1 MKAAFNFRL
10 TSLFNKVNLFSE
22 PSIILWAA
30 LLGVA
35 GGLTT
40 VAFHECVKLLQ
51 DLHSGTYG
59 DVVQIASNWSTWEKL
74 LIPSLGGLLGGLG
87 LYYASKIKV
96 DANSDYMEAVA
107 IGNGHLSLRQGL
119 LRIGSALSVSATG
132 WSLGREGPIIHL
144 ASMVGSALGR
154 ANKIEGNYLRMLVAC
169 GAAAGVSAAYFAPIA
184 GALFIAEIV
193 LGSMASHVLA
203 PLLISSSSAYITI
216 TILGYEPWLYQLP
229 PIYLVGEKEL
239 LLSIVIGILS
249 GFGAPLFLKL
259 LSLTRDLYSKTGM
272 ALPLRMAL
280 AGFLLGCIFLIE
292 PTAAGK
298 GDTLIHSF
306 MIDESWVLRSVVFI
320 LIIKLIS
327 TSVSV
332 GSGAVGGVITPIM
345 FIGAC
350 TAMIVTHAFAL
361 IHPSVLHFTPVFV
374 LVGMGAF
381 LTAGTSAP
389 IVAIVLL
396 MEMTNSL
403 QIAAPLIFA
412 SVISFYISRL
422 FTGTVMFGITTKRE
436 KQDLVSLRISQ
447 LKVRDLL
454 SPVDTTLDPT
464 QTLREALA
472 IFANTG
478 VKNLFVISQDR
489 EYLGILTNKNI
500 TQGIMSSSPLD
511 EPIPADFI
519 QRSFVDPLKLDM
531 GLDEVQNSFFSYN
544 GERLPV
550 VDNSEKPKLV
560 GLVYKSDLLRKLSEI
575 KKIDER
581 RGYKAVDIRK

>member
-1 MKAAFNFRL
+1 MRFKFSYSN
-10 TSLFNKVNLFSE
+10 LFNKVQLFSE
-22 PSIILWAA
+22 PAIILWAA
-30 LLGVA
+30 ILGVS

-40 VAFHECVKLLQ
+40 VAFHECVKQLQ
-51 DLHSGTYG
+51 TLHSNVYG
-59 DVVQIASNWSTWEKL
+59 DVVQIASNWNIWEKL
-74 LIPSLGGLLGGLG
+74 LIPTLGGLIGGLG
-87 LYYASKIKV
+87 LYFASKIKV

-107 IGNGHLSLRQGL
+107 IGNGHLSIRQGL

-144 ASMVGSALGR
+144 SSMVGSALGR
-154 ANKIEGNYLRMLVAC
+154 VNKIEGNYLRMLVAC

-203 PLLISSSSAYITI
+203 PLLIASSSAYITI

-229 PIYLVGEKEL
+229 PIYLVGEFEL
-239 LLSIVIGILS
+239 LLSIVIGIFS

-259 LSLTRDLYSKTGM
+259 LSLTRDLYAKTGM
-272 ALPLRMAL
+272 ILPIRMAL

-292 PTAAGK
+292 PSAAGK

-306 MIDESWVLRSVVFI
+306 MLDDSWILESLILI

-345 FIGAC
+345 FIGAS
-350 TAMIVTHAFAL
+350 TAMILTHAFAL
-361 IHPSVLHFTPVFV
+361 IEPSVLHFTPVFV

-422 FTGTVMFGITTKRE
+422 FTGTVMFGITSKRE

-447 LKVRDLL
+447 LKVRNLL
-454 SPVDTTLDPT
+454 SPVDTTVNPT
-464 QTLREALA
+464 QTLREALE

-478 VKNLFVISQDR
+478 VKNVFVIGEDQ
-489 EYLGILTNKNI
+489 EYLGILTNKNL
-500 TQGIMSSSPLD
+500 THGIMSSSPLD
-511 EPIPADFI
+511 EPIPANFV
-519 QRSFVDPLKLDM
+519 QRSFVDPLQLDM
-531 GLDEVQNSFFSYN
+531 NLDEVQNRFFSYN

-550 VDNSEKPKLV
+550 VDYSEKPKLV

-575 KKIDER
+575 KKIEDR
-581 RGYKAVDIRK
+581 RGSKSVDIRR

>member
-1 MKAAFNFRL
+1 MRFKFSYSN
-10 TSLFNKVNLFSE
+10 LFNKVQLFSE
-22 PSIILWAA
+22 PAIILWAA
-30 LLGVA
+30 ILGVS

-51 DLHSGTYG
+51 TLHSNVYG
-59 DVVQIASNWSTWEKL
+59 DVVQIASNWNIWEKL
-74 LIPSLGGLLGGLG
+74 MIPTLGGLIGGLG
-87 LYYASKIKV
+87 LYFASKIKV

-107 IGNGHLSLRQGL
+107 IGNGHLSIRQGL

-144 ASMVGSALGR
+144 SSMVGSALGR
-154 ANKIEGNYLRMLVAC
+154 VNKIEGNYLRMLVAC

-203 PLLISSSSAYITI
+203 PLLIASSSAYITI
-216 TILGYEPWLYQLP
+216 TLLGYEPWLYQLP
-229 PIYLVGEKEL
+229 PIYLVGEFEL
-239 LLSIVIGILS
+239 LLSIVIGIFS

-259 LSLTRDLYSKTGM
+259 LSLTRDLYAKTGM
-272 ALPLRMAL
+272 ILPIRMAL

-292 PTAAGK
+292 PSAAGK

-306 MIDESWVLRSVVFI
+306 MLDDSWILESLILI

-345 FIGAC
+345 FIGAS
-350 TAMIVTHAFAL
+350 TAMILTHAFAL
-361 IHPSVLHFTPVFV
+361 IEPSVLHFTPVFV

-422 FTGTVMFGITTKRE
+422 FTGTVMFGITSKRE

-447 LKVRDLL
+447 LKVRNLL
-454 SPVDTTLDPT
+454 SPVDTTINPT
-464 QTLREALA
+464 QTLREALE

-478 VKNLFVISQDR
+478 VKNVFVIGEDQ
-489 EYLGILTNKNI
+489 EYLGILTNKNL
-500 TQGIMSSSPLD
+500 THGIMSSSPLD

-519 QRSFVDPLKLDM
+519 QRSFVDPLQLDM
-531 GLDEVQNSFFSYN
+531 NLDEVQNRFFSYN

-550 VDNSEKPKLV
+550 VDYSEKPKLV

-575 KKIDER
+575 KKIEDR
-581 RGYKAVDIRK
+581 RGSKSVDIRR

>member
-1 MKAAFNFRL
+1 MRFKFSYSN
-10 TSLFNKVNLFSE
+10 LFNKVQLFSE
-22 PSIILWAA
+22 PAIILWAA
-30 LLGVA
+30 ILGVS

-51 DLHSGTYG
+51 TLHSNVYG
-59 DVVQIASNWSTWEKL
+59 DVVQIASNWNIWEKL
-74 LIPSLGGLLGGLG
+74 LIPTLGGLIGGLG
-87 LYYASKIKV
+87 LYFASKIKV

-107 IGNGHLSLRQGL
+107 IGNGHLSIRQGL

-144 ASMVGSALGR
+144 SSMVGSALGR
-154 ANKIEGNYLRMLVAC
+154 VNKIEGNYLRMLVAC

-203 PLLISSSSAYITI
+203 PLLIASSSAYITI

-229 PIYLVGEKEL
+229 PIYLVGEFEL
-239 LLSIVIGILS
+239 LLSIVIGIFS

-259 LSLTRDLYSKTGM
+259 LSLTRDLYAKTGM
-272 ALPLRMAL
+272 ILPIRMAL

-292 PTAAGK
+292 PSAAGK

-306 MIDESWVLRSVVFI
+306 MLDDSWIIESLILI

-345 FIGAC
+345 FIGAS
-350 TAMIVTHAFAL
+350 TAMILTHAFAL
-361 IHPSVLHFTPVFV
+361 IEPSVLHFTPVFV

-422 FTGTVMFGITTKRE
+422 FTGTVMFGITSKRE

-447 LKVRDLL
+447 LKVRNLL
-454 SPVDTTLDPT
+454 SPVDTTVNPT
-464 QTLREALA
+464 QTLREALE

-478 VKNLFVISQDR
+478 VKNVFVIGEDQ
-489 EYLGILTNKNI
+489 EYLGILTNKNL
-500 TQGIMSSSPLD
+500 THGIMSSSPLD
-511 EPIPADFI
+511 EPIPADFV
-519 QRSFVDPLKLDM
+519 QRSFVDPLQLDM
-531 GLDEVQNSFFSYN
+531 NLDEVQNRFFSYN

-550 VDNSEKPKLV
+550 VDYSEKPKLV

-575 KKIDER
+575 KKIEDR
-581 RGYKAVDIRK
+581 RGSKSVDIRR

>member
-1 MKAAFNFRL
+1 MRFKFSYSN
-10 TSLFNKVNLFSE
+10 LFNKVQLFSE
-22 PSIILWAA
+22 PAIILWAA
-30 LLGVA
+30 ILGVS

-51 DLHSGTYG
+51 TLHSNVYG
-59 DVVQIASNWSTWEKL
+59 DVVQIASNWNIWEKL
-74 LIPSLGGLLGGLG
+74 LIPTLGGLIGGLG
-87 LYYASKIKV
+87 LYFASKIKV

-107 IGNGHLSLRQGL
+107 IGNGHLSIRQGL

-144 ASMVGSALGR
+144 SSMVGSALGR
-154 ANKIEGNYLRMLVAC
+154 VNEIEGNYLRMLVAC

-203 PLLISSSSAYITI
+203 PLLIASSSAYITI

-229 PIYLVGEKEL
+229 PIYLVGEFEL
-239 LLSIVIGILS
+239 LLSIVIGIFS

-259 LSLTRDLYSKTGM
+259 LSLTRDLYAKTGM
-272 ALPLRMAL
+272 ILPIRMAL

-292 PTAAGK
+292 PSAAGK

-306 MIDESWVLRSVVFI
+306 MLDDSWIIESLILI

-345 FIGAC
+345 FIGAS
-350 TAMIVTHAFAL
+350 TAMILTHAFAL
-361 IHPSVLHFTPVFV
+361 IEPSVLHFTPVFV

-422 FTGTVMFGITTKRE
+422 FTGTVMFGITSKRE

-447 LKVRDLL
+447 LKVRNLL
-454 SPVDTTLDPT
+454 SPVDTTVNPT
-464 QTLREALA
+464 QTLREALE

-478 VKNLFVISQDR
+478 VKNVFVIGEDQ
-489 EYLGILTNKNI
+489 EYLGILTNKNL
-500 TQGIMSSSPLD
+500 THGIMSSSPLD
-511 EPIPADFI
+511 EPIPADFV
-519 QRSFVDPLKLDM
+519 QRSFVDPLQLDM
-531 GLDEVQNSFFSYN
+531 NLDEVQNRFFSYN

-550 VDNSEKPKLV
+550 VDYSEKPKLV

-575 KKIDER
+575 KKIEDR
-581 RGYKAVDIRK
+581 RGSKSVDIRR

>member
-1 MKAAFNFRL
+1 MRFKFSYSN
-10 TSLFNKVNLFSE
+10 LFNKVQLFSE
-22 PSIILWAA
+22 PAIILWAA
-30 LLGVA
+30 ILGVS

-51 DLHSGTYG
+51 TLHSNVYG
-59 DVVQIASNWSTWEKL
+59 DVVQIASNWNIWEKL
-74 LIPSLGGLLGGLG
+74 LIPTLGGLIGGLG
-87 LYYASKIKV
+87 LYFASKIKV

-107 IGNGHLSLRQGL
+107 IGNGHLSIRQGL

-144 ASMVGSALGR
+144 SSMVGSALGR
-154 ANKIEGNYLRMLVAC
+154 VNKIEGNYLRILVAC

-203 PLLISSSSAYITI
+203 PLLIASSSAYITI

-229 PIYLVGEKEL
+229 PIYLVGEFEL
-239 LLSIVIGILS
+239 LLSIVIGIFS

-259 LSLTRDLYSKTGM
+259 LSLTRDLYAKTGM
-272 ALPLRMAL
+272 ILPIRMAL

-292 PTAAGK
+292 PSAAGK

-306 MIDESWVLRSVVFI
+306 MLDDSWIIESLILI

-345 FIGAC
+345 FIGAS
-350 TAMIVTHAFAL
+350 TAMILTHAFAL
-361 IHPSVLHFTPVFV
+361 IEPSVLHFTPVFV

-422 FTGTVMFGITTKRE
+422 FTGTVMFGITSKRE

-447 LKVRDLL
+447 LKVRNLL
-454 SPVDTTLDPT
+454 SPVDTTVNPT
-464 QTLREALA
+464 QTLREALE

-478 VKNLFVISQDR
+478 VKNVFVIGEDQ
-489 EYLGILTNKNI
+489 EYLGILTNKNL
-500 TQGIMSSSPLD
+500 THGIMSSSPLD
-511 EPIPADFI
+511 EPIPADFV
-519 QRSFVDPLKLDM
+519 QRSFVDPLQLDM
-531 GLDEVQNSFFSYN
+531 NLDEVQNRFFSYN

-550 VDNSEKPKLV
+550 VDYSEKPKLV

-575 KKIDER
+575 KKIEDR
-581 RGYKAVDIRK
+581 RGSKSVDIRR

>member
-1 MKAAFNFRL
+1 MRFKFSYSN
-10 TSLFNKVNLFSE
+10 LFNKVQLFSE

-30 LLGVA
+30 ILGVS
-35 GGLTT
+35 GGFTT

-51 DLHSGTYG
+51 TLHSNVYG
-59 DVVQIASNWSTWEKL
+59 DVVQIASNWNIWEKL
-74 LIPSLGGLLGGLG
+74 LIPTLGGLIGGLG
-87 LYYASKIKV
+87 LYFASKIKV

-107 IGNGHLSLRQGL
+107 IGNGHLSIRQGL

-144 ASMVGSALGR
+144 SSMVGSALGR
-154 ANKIEGNYLRMLVAC
+154 VNQIEGNYLRMLVAC

-203 PLLISSSSAYITI
+203 PLLIASSSAYITI

-229 PIYLVGEKEL
+229 PIYLVGEFEL
-239 LLSIVIGILS
+239 LLSIVIGIFS

-259 LSLTRDLYSKTGM
+259 LSLTRDLYAKTGM
-272 ALPLRMAL
+272 ILPIRMAL

-292 PTAAGK
+292 PSAAGK

-306 MIDESWVLRSVVFI
+306 MLDDSWILESLILI

-345 FIGAC
+345 FIGAS
-350 TAMIVTHAFAL
+350 TAMILTHAFAL
-361 IHPSVLHFTPVFV
+361 IEPSVLHFTPVFV

-422 FTGTVMFGITTKRE
+422 FTGTVMFGITSKRE

-447 LKVRDLL
+447 LKVRNLL
-454 SPVDTTLDPT
+454 SPVDTTVNPT
-464 QTLREALA
+464 QTLREALE

-478 VKNLFVISQDR
+478 VKNVFVIGEDQ
-489 EYLGILTNKNI
+489 EYLGILTNKNL
-500 TQGIMSSSPLD
+500 THGIMSSSPLD
-511 EPIPADFI
+511 EPIPADFV
-519 QRSFVDPLKLDM
+519 QRSFVDPLQLDM
-531 GLDEVQNSFFSYN
+531 NLDEVQNRFFSYN

-550 VDNSEKPKLV
+550 VDYSEKPKLV

-575 KKIDER
+575 KKIEDR
-581 RGYKAVDIRK
+581 RGSKSVDIRR